1 VRVTS
6 EINGLVLAVFWFVVI
21 SFAIGGV
28 ILALQVAMKAC
39 REVHRPERRKPP
51 DSEQVPKR

>member
-1 VRVTS
+1 MIS

-28 ILALQVAMKAC
+28 ILALQVAVKVC
-39 REVHRPERRKPP
+39 REVPRKRLRRRL
-51 DSEQVPKR
+51 E